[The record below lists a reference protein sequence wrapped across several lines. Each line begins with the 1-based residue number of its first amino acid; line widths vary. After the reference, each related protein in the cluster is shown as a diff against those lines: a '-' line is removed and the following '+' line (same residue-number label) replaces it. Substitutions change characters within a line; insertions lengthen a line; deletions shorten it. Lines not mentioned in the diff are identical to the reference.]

1 MFTIQWLAKVGDDA
15 CPHLTVMFHFITEWA
30 ITINDQVMEQ
40 PETWPRIRLSAIIS
54 SDQDYSTSCSGLS
67 WLYLSELCTI
77 VSFLIFRF
85 YCFYQKKF
93 GRVVGQHFSIASL
106 RQPTQDTDT
115 QIENQETNDKS
126 RFWHTIFNIEYYFK
140 RIDLLNHSHLV
151 IVFYKIEVI
160 SLF

>member
-1 MFTIQWLAKVGDDA
+1 MTRWWSNPRPG
-15 CPHLTVMFHFITEWA
+15 
-30 ITINDQVMEQ
+30 
-40 PETWPRIRLSAIIS
+40 PRIQLSAIIS

-115 QIENQETNDKS
+115 QIENQETNDKYKS
-126 RFWHTIFNIEYYFK
+126 SFWHTIFNIEYYFK
-140 RIDLLNHSHLV
+140 RIDLLNYSHLV

>member
-1 MFTIQWLAKVGDDA
+1 MTRWWSNPRPG
-15 CPHLTVMFHFITEWA
+15 
-30 ITINDQVMEQ
+30 
-40 PETWPRIRLSAIIS
+40 PRIRLSAIIS

-115 QIENQETNDKS
+115 QIENQEANDKS

-140 RIDLLNHSHLV
+140 RIDLLNYSHLV

-160 SLF
+160 SVF